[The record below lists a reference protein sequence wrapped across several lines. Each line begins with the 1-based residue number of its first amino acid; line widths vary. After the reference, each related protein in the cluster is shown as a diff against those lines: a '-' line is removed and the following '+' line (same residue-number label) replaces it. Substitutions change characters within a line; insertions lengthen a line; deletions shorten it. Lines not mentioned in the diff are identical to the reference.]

1 MELPEFVRGCMDA
14 VENAGYPCYAV
25 GGCVR
30 DSLLGLIPHDYD
42 LCSAAAPEV
51 IRQIFAGREL
61 VLAGEKHG
69 TVGVVTPGGVV
80 EITTFR
86 TEGGY
91 HDSRRPDWVRFE
103 TSVEADLARRDFTVN
118 AIAFSP
124 TRGLRDPF
132 GGREDLKNGILRTVG
147 DAPTRFAED
156 ALRIL
161 RGVRFAVCYA
171 LEPEPDT
178 LRAMNDGAQRIWELS
193 GERVFAELCKILP
206 RIRADALIRFQEIFV
221 CAVPELRPAI
231 GFNQHNPHHIFD
243 VYVHTA
249 KVVEAVPA
257 VLPLRWAALLH
268 DVGKIPTFTTDADGC
283 GHFYGHAEESARMAG
298 DILHRLKAPNTLRE
312 RVEFL
317 VARHMQILPPDRR
330 LLRRYLGK
338 FGLEPLLQLLA
349 LQKAD
354 RIGTGVAQ
362 EAPDTETV
370 AAILRELAAAD
381 DCLRVTDLAINGK
394 DLLAMGLKGRQIGK
408 CLETLLLRVQAEIL
422 PNTRAALLEEAHGFA
437 EREKQD
443 VPEKTLPTERRKL

>member
-1 MELPEFVRGCMDA
+1 MELPEYVRGCMDA

-30 DSLLGLIPHDYD
+30 DSLLGLTPHDYD
-42 LCSAAAPEV
+42 LCSAAAPET
-51 IRQIFAGREL
+51 IRQIFAGYDL

-118 AIAFSP
+118 AMAFSP

-132 GGREDLKNGILRTVG
+132 GGREDLKNGVLRAVG
-147 DAPTRFAED
+147 DATARFTED

-161 RGVRFAVCYA
+161 RGVRFAVRYGW
-171 LEPEPDT
+171 EPEPDT
-178 LRAMNDGAQRIWELS
+178 LRAMNACARRVWELS
-193 GERVFAELCKILP
+193 EERIFEELCRILP
-206 RIRADALIRFQEIFV
+206 RIRADALIRYQEIFV
-221 CAVPELRPAI
+221 CAVPELRPAV
-231 GFNQHNPHHIFD
+231 GFAQHNPHHIFD
-243 VYVHTA
+243 VYAHTA
-249 KVVEAVPA
+249 KVVEAVPP

-268 DVGKIPTFTTDADGC
+268 DVGKIPTFIMDDDGC
-283 GHFYGHAEESARMAG
+283 GHFYGHAAESARMAEE
-298 DILHRLKAPNTLRE
+298 ILRRLKAPNALRE

-317 VARHMQILPPDRR
+317 VAHHMQPLPPDRR

-338 FGLEPLLQLLA
+338 YGLEPLLQLLA

-354 RIGTGVAQ
+354 RIGTGTA
-362 EAPDTETV
+362 EALPDTETV
-370 AAILRELAAAD
+370 ADMLRELALAD
-381 DCLRVTDLAINGK
+381 ECLRVTDLAINGD
-394 DLLAMGLKGRQIGK
+394 DLIAMGLKGRRIGQ
-408 CLETLLLRVQAEIL
+408 CLESLLLRVQEETL
-422 PNTRAALLEEAHGFA
+422 PNTREALLEQARKFIMT
-437 EREKQD
+437 
-443 VPEKTLPTERRKL
+443 VPEK